1 MMHVNVKPP
10 KGAIYET
17 PAQAIQHIWLY
28 GLFPQRHW
36 QDVSFGRDI
45 AAIRRVHEA
54 MKAKD
59 YGAFIAHKRRGF
71 WRVELAQ

>member
-17 PAQAIQHIWLY
+17 PEQAIQHLWIY
-28 GLFPQRHW
+28 GLFPQKHW

-45 AAIRRVHEA
+45 ADIRRIHEA

-59 YGAFIAHKRRGF
+59 VAAFHAQKRRGF
-71 WRVELAQ
+71 WRVELAA